1 MSPTCDRRKALGLGA
16 AAAVAFLTPMINIAA
31 EETSMNEADLQPLLR
46 ALDEERQR
54 WIEGRFQ
61 APTAG
66 PMLQAP
72 DMTIFGPFG
81 GDAGPV
87 GPDLVDRQKR
97 ASSVFHGGSGRSELV
112 RSYRG
117 GDLLVLVINEF
128 NEVKFEERPAPHAWN
143 LRTTQVFRR
152 DGDRW
157 IRLHRH
163 ADPLTRRRSLE
174 GTLDLIDLP

>member
-1 MSPTCDRRKALGLGA
+1 MARICDRRKVLGLGA
-16 AAAVAFLTPMINIAA
+16 SAAAALFTPGINVAA
-31 EETSMNEADLQPLLR
+31 EETLMDDADLQPLLR
-46 ALDEERQR
+46 ALEEERQQ

-61 APTAG
+61 APTDG
-66 PMLQAP
+66 PMVQAP

-87 GPDLVDRQKR
+87 GPDLVERQKR
-97 ASSVFHGGSGRSELV
+97 ASAVFHGGSGRNELV
-112 RSYRG
+112 RVYRG
-117 GDLLVLVINEF
+117 GDLLVLVMNEF
-128 NEVKFEERPAPHAWN
+128 NEVKFDERPAPHAWN

-163 ADPLTRRRSLE
+163 ADPLDRRRSL
-174 GTLDLIDLP
+174 GRTLDLLDTP